1 MYIKSKVK
9 RGGKSAIWPNCFCR
23 QSMRVLSTPPS
34 STCRMANFVRSFNLI
49 ERVAK
54 GDASNPY
61 DFNVELSIKYV
72 RTAKEGLTPMTP
84 LKYDLAFLNCRNGEF
99 MITRVGK

>member
-1 MYIKSKVK
+1 
-9 RGGKSAIWPNCFCR
+9 
-23 QSMRVLSTPPS
+23 
-34 STCRMANFVRSFNLI
+34 MANYFVRYFHLI
-49 ERVAK
+49 ERVAEY
-54 GDASNPY
+54 DASDPH
-61 DFNVELSIKYV
+61 DFNVKLSIKYV

>member
-1 MYIKSKVK
+1 
-9 RGGKSAIWPNCFCR
+9 
-23 QSMRVLSTPPS
+23 
-34 STCRMANFVRSFNLI
+34 LI
-49 ERVAK
+49 ESVEE
-54 GDASNPY
+54 GDAPDPY

-72 RTAKEGLTPMTP
+72 RTVKEGLTPMTP